1 MIYLIILLS
10 IIIVFLTTTIAV
22 DIKKIEENLTRSFDA
37 NSMFD
42 SSNIGNDNTVEDKIV
57 LFAMKLSELVD
68 EFDLSNFY
76 KKLETLQLQP
86 LSKYSNKG
94 FVEYDAMLV
103 IVDIRRVLKKVFF
116 AV

>member
-1 MIYLIILLS
+1 MS
-10 IIIVFLTTTIAV
+10 V

-94 FVEYDAMLV
+94 FVEYDAINNVGYISTIPLEKDEENNFNVDNLLKV
-103 IVDIRRVLKKVFF
+103 IKKIIS
-116 AV
+116 